1 MTSALEDVGH
11 NFFLEDLS
19 VGQTFTSRT
28 HTLDAAHIKAFAAE
42 FDPQPFHLDEAAAQ
56 TTFFSGLAASGWHT
70 AAITM
75 RLVVE
80 CVPLAGGVIGA
91 GGELMWSKPVRPGDI
106 LQTEIKVLSI
116 TPSRSRP
123 DRGSAM
129 MGITTRNQHG
139 DVVQI
144 FNVKT
149 LLLRRG
155 T

>member
-1 MTSALEDVGH
+1 
-11 NFFLEDLS
+11 
-19 VGQTFTSRT
+19 
-28 HTLDAAHIKAFAAE
+28 
-42 FDPQPFHLDEAAAQ
+42 
-56 TTFFSGLAASGWHT
+56 
-70 AAITM
+70 M

-91 GGELMWSKPVRPGDI
+91 GGELNWPKPTRASDV
-106 LQTEIKVLSI
+106 LQVEIEVLSI

-139 DVVQI
+139 DVVQT

-149 LLLRRG
+149 LLARRG
-155 T
+155 TAAPG